1 MSTPDTTTAETKL
14 TSADATVDRAADK
27 LQQTAERAAAQGGL
41 RAKLAPK
48 LAEDADFVRKLKPSL
63 IVARARGEA
72 PTDARPGEAVVAPT
86 GPQLGERP
94 KPRNGGG
101 GPNPFVVVA
110 VALAAG
116 VALAKLIDWRG
127 HAHPRY

>member
-1 MSTPDTTTAETKL
+1 MTTTEDKL
-14 TSADATVDRAADK
+14 AAADATVERAAEK
-27 LQQTAERAAAQGGL
+27 LQQTAERAALQGGL

-63 IVARARGEA
+63 IVARARGDA
-72 PTDARPGEAVVAPT
+72 PTDARPGETAVAPS
-86 GPQLGERP
+86 GRQLGDRP

-110 VALAAG
+110 AALVAG
-116 VALAKLIDWRG
+116 VVLAKLIDWRG